1 MIDGS
6 ICDITA
12 ESATSITCLTNRHS
26 GCIEVPVTVEVPG
39 QGYGQTPDDGSADFY
54 YIDRWNSIFTWG
66 GTGTPLAGELIH
78 ITDGQTIMLD
88 TSTPVLKM
96 LLIDGGKLIYDR
108 DQSGLNLQSE
118 YILIINGGALEIG
131 TEDDPYLNEAQ
142 ITMHGHTR
150 CTELPIYGC
159 KSIGVRE
166 GTLDLHGEFIPM
178 TWTRLAHTAEIGDT
192 DITLEHGVNWKPGS
206 EIVVATTGGR
216 ASMGESEKMVIDSV
230 SADGTVVTLTEPLKY
245 KHISI
250 MQTFGT
256 HDIET
261 RAEVGL
267 LTRNIKIKGN
277 VNQAFVTEIP
287 ACEKPFVANEEAPQS
302 CFQGKFG
309 EEMGSDEFGAI
320 IFIHAKEINKH
331 LLTARISYTEF
342 NTVGQ
347 AFRVGRYP
355 IHFHINGNV
364 TGSYVRGNAVHQS
377 FNRACTIHAV
387 NNLLVEHNVVFN
399 IKGLSFFVEDGIEE
413 DNILQYNLAVFTRQS
428 NSLLN
433 PDIQPGS
440 FWIVNPNNIIQ
451 HNAVAGSTHF
461 GYWYRVLKNPDGPS
475 RTSSYCPA
483 RAPMGRFFNN
493 SAHSNGLYG
502 IWMFTAGQSGWH
514 PHDGTRENGYCD
526 GNPITGTLGDF
537 IAWNNEI
544 GVEIVEGG
552 AIRFENMT
560 LLDNEKSGIENIHTT
575 GAQRQNGEEYGA
587 STFKNGVVIG
597 HSKLTEDW
605 ENGAEFCTKH
615 GVMNGWWGGD
625 VEGVEFY
632 NFDRPACAALST
644 CARCKPKWVSGK
656 TQTTDLS
663 FTDSPNK
670 ISWKWTMGGHYE
682 DLDGT
687 LCGTPGCKV
696 VQKRDINDPAHCVDD
711 TDDEFSHIAGSDGSD
726 KDWLDLGLRENDTVK
741 LEGSVCDS
749 TMKFHT
755 VGFNNYAPTSLQFN
769 DVVFHNEFGHAYVP
783 WRKKP
788 PYKDGWAGV
797 LPEGTTNFFFWE
809 TMDHITN
816 ITYEMGAFGF
826 PEEGDY
832 LLLGHNFT
840 QSPDMFTFNGEAA
853 NSSSSLEA
861 PLDAS
866 NALDA
871 ENTNWYWSGNDTKEL
886 TYILS
891 NKDKSSRKKRGGA
904 KPHEKYRS
912 IQFRVYRCQY
922 AGCLPPPPP
931 TVPAGRPLEFLN
943 WSSED
948 DWASL
953 GLTKPAAND
962 SGIIEEWVTIP
973 PGVWMV
979 MDESPPPMVRLMI
992 YGVLEIGDD
1001 QDMTLSAEI
1010 IMIQGDLAQMVAGF
1024 ADAPYQHNFNLVL
1037 RGNHETPDQPLPD
1050 GPNLVCT
1057 TLTS

>member
-1 MIDGS
+1 MIS
-6 ICDITA
+6 
-12 ESATSITCLTNRHS
+12 
-26 GCIEVPVTVEVPG
+26 VEL
-39 QGYGQTPDDGSADFY
+39 
-54 YIDRWNSIFTWG
+54 DRKS
-66 GTGTPLAGELIH
+66 
-78 ITDGQTIMLD
+78 
-88 TSTPVLKM
+88 K
-96 LLIDGGKLIYDR
+96 
-108 DQSGLNLQSE
+108 
-118 YILIINGGALEIG
+118 
-131 TEDDPYLNEAQ
+131 
-142 ITMHGHTR
+142 
-150 CTELPIYGC
+150 C
-159 KSIGVRE
+159 K
-166 GTLDLHGEFIPM
+166 F
-178 TWTRLAHTAEIGDT
+178 
-192 DITLEHGVNWKPGS
+192 K
-206 EIVVATTGGR
+206 
-216 ASMGESEKMVIDSV
+216 VIDSV

-245 KHISI
+245 KHLSI
-250 MQTFGT
+250 MQTFGS
-256 HDIET
+256 HDIEVRASHFFVYIFCASLKFAFIQT
-261 RAEVGL
+261 RGEVGL
-267 LTRNIKIKGN
+267 LTRNIKVKGN

-364 TGSYVRGNAVHQS
+364 TGSYVRGNAIHQS

-387 NNLLVEHNVVFN
+387 NHLLVEHNVVFN

-1001 QDMTLSAEI
+1001 QDTTLSAEI